1 MRIGSRA
8 PASTCPRC
16 CAANA
21 ELAATVGVVA
31 GLLLGAGLFCVWWS
45 WWAPGPHR
53 ARRPAGW
60 TERTQDLLVQAGAPG
75 VAPGSLVVT
84 SAGVCVLV
92 LLFGSALT
100 RSPAIAVCFAAMAA
114 AGPMALVRARARQ
127 RRTVLRDV
135 WPEVVDHLGS
145 GVRAGLSLPE
155 AVGQLG
161 DRGPVELRPM
171 FAAFAEDYRATG
183 RFGDC
188 LDGLK
193 ARLADPVAD
202 RIVEALRITRDVGG
216 TDLGRLLRTLSAFLR
231 EDARTRGEL
240 EARQSWT
247 VNSARLAVAAPW
259 IVLALLAT
267 RPEAAQ
273 AYNTVAGGVVLVAG
287 AASSVVAYRLMI
299 RIGRLPEEARVL
311 R

>member
-21 ELAATVGVVA
+21 EPAASVGVVA

-45 WWAPGPHR
+45 WWAPGPRR
-53 ARRPAGW
+53 AKRPAGW

-114 AGPMALVRARARQ
+114 AGPMTLVRSRARR
-127 RRTVLRDV
+127 RRTALRDV

-161 DRGPVELRPM
+161 DRGPAELRPM

-273 AYNTVAGGVVLVAG
+273 AYNTVAGGVVLVVG

>member
-1 MRIGSRA
+1 M
-8 PASTCPRC
+8 
-16 CAANA
+16 
-21 ELAATVGVVA
+21 GVVI
-31 GLLLGAGLFCVWWS
+31 GLVFGAGVFCVWWS
-45 WWAPGPHR
+45 FWAPGPVR
-53 ARRPAGW
+53 AAPRDGW
-60 TERTQDLLVQAGAPG
+60 AERTQDVLVQAGAPS
-75 VAPGSLVVT
+75 VTPGALVTT
-84 SAGVCVLV
+84 SVGLGVLV
-92 LLFGSALT
+92 LLVGSALT
-100 RSPAIAVCFAAMAA
+100 GSPAIAACFGAMAA
-114 AGPMALVRARARQ
+114 AAPMSLVRSRARR
-127 RRTVLRDV
+127 RRTALRDV
-135 WPEVVDHLGS
+135 WPEVVDNLSS

-161 DRGPVELRPM
+161 DRGPVELRPS
-171 FAAFAEDYRATG
+171 FRAFAEDYRATG

-188 LDGLK
+188 LDALK

-216 TDLGRLLRTLSAFLR
+216 MDLGRLLRTLSAFLR

-247 VNSARLAVAAPW
+247 VNAARLAVAAPW

-273 AYNTVAGGVVLVAG
+273 AFNTVEGGLVLVAG
-287 AASSVVAYRLMI
+287 AASSIVAYWLMV
-299 RIGRLPEEARVL
+299 RIGRLPEEVRVL